1 MKTSNQL
8 LLLGML
14 SALSSAALADDAK
27 GAADTSQWKCESCKF
42 EDSLSGTVEVGATS
56 VSDKSAKFG
65 DFTGLN
71 KSGGYFIGNGSAS
84 YRSKDSGEYW
94 KLNASNLG
102 LDSRSVD
109 AEGGQ
114 QGSYKLL
121 LNYDEIPHY
130 ISDNAQTPFLGTG
143 GSSLTLPP
151 GFVKAGTTDTM
162 TSLAGSLHTA
172 DIGTE
177 RKRLGAGASWIPDS
191 NWEYAVNFRHETKDG
206 TKRTAGTFFI
216 NSTQLVEPVDYVTDQ
231 IDASA
236 TYSSKKFQFKLAY
249 YGSKFRNSNES
260 LTWGNPYATPVSL
273 ATFPG
278 SASGQLALPPD
289 NQFHQIQASAGYQFT
304 DRTRGTA
311 DIAIG
316 RMTQDS
322 NLLQYGTAILGPGG
336 SLNGRAKT
344 FDVALKLSS
353 AVTDKMRLNAAYTHN
368 DRDNDTP
375 QSLYSVYVTDLFVG
389 TPRTNLP
396 YGIKQDKLKLSGD
409 YRVSESLRGALGADF
424 DSRKRT
430 FAEVDTTRENT
441 VWGKV
446 TSHLLEK
453 IDLSLKLAHGERNN
467 SGSFQPI
474 AGITP
479 PENPLLRR
487 FYLANRTRDTASA
500 RADIA
505 VSERIGVSLG
515 FDSSEDKYSDTTI
528 GLTNGKEFDLN
539 GDVSL
544 ILTEKTNMHFFANH
558 QEIESRQA
566 GSQTFSTPDWTANN
580 KDSIDF
586 FGFGIKHTAL
596 EDKLDIGAD
605 YSVTH
610 SRGDISVNSGV
621 SAPGFPH
628 LTTSLDSLKIYA
640 AYRLQ
645 ANLTLQAGYWYERY
659 DSKDWMLDGVA
670 ASTIPN
676 VLTLGLQPPRYDVN
690 VVKLSAKYSF

>member
-8 LLLGML
+8 LLLSML
-14 SALSSAALADDAK
+14 SALSTAALADDAK

-42 EDSLSGTVEVGATS
+42 EGSLGGTVEVGATS

-84 YRSKDSGEYW
+84 YRSKDSGDYW

-102 LDSRSVD
+102 LDSRSLD

-130 ISDNAQTPFLGTG
+130 LTDNAQTPFAGSG
-143 GSSLTLPP
+143 GNSLTLPP
-151 GFVKAGTTDTM
+151 GFAAGTTGAM
-162 TSLAGSLHTA
+162 PLAGSLQTV
-172 DIGTE
+172 DIGTK
-177 RKRLGAGASWIPDS
+177 RKRLGVGASWLPETD
-191 NWEYAVNFRHETKDG
+191 WEYAVSFRHETKDG
-206 TKRTAGTFFI
+206 TKRTAGSFFVD
-216 NSTQLVEPVDYVTDQ
+216 TAQLIEPVDYVTDQ

-236 TYSSKKFQFKLAY
+236 TYSGKKFQLKLAY
-249 YGSKFRNSNES
+249 YGSKFRNSDES
-260 LTWGNPYATPVSL
+260 LTWANPYATPVFL
-273 ATFPG
+273 ATFPN

-289 NQFHQIQASAGYQFT
+289 NEFHQIQASAGYQFT

-311 DIAIG
+311 DIAVG

-322 NLLQYGTAILGPGG
+322 SLLQYGTAVPGPGG
-336 SLNGRAKT
+336 SANGRAKT

-353 AVTDKMRLNAAYTHN
+353 AVTDQMRLNATYTHN
-368 DRDNDTP
+368 NRDNDTP
-375 QSLYSVYVTDLFVG
+375 QSLYSVYVTDMFAG

-409 YRVSESLRGALGADF
+409 YRVSENLRGALGADF

-430 FAEVDTTRENT
+430 FAEVDTTHENT
-441 VWGKV
+441 VWGKA
-446 TSHLLEK
+446 TSHLLDK
-453 IDLSLKLAHGERNN
+453 LDLTLKLAHGDRSN

-487 FYLANRTRDTASA
+487 YNLANRKRDTASV

-505 VSERIGVSLG
+505 VSESIGVSLG
-515 FDSSEDKYSDTTI
+515 VDSSEDKYSDTTI
-528 GLTNGKEFDLN
+528 GLTNGKELDLN
-539 GDVSL
+539 GDVSMV
-544 ILTEKTNMHFFANH
+544 LTEQTSLHLFANH
-558 QEIESRQA
+558 QEIKSKQA
-566 GSQTFSTPDWTANN
+566 GSQAFATPDWSANN
-580 KDSIDF
+580 KDTTDF
-586 FGFGIKHTAL
+586 IGLGIKHAAIK
-596 EDKLDIGAD
+596 DKLDIGTD

-610 SRGDISVNSGV
+610 SRSEINVDNGA
-621 SAPGFPH
+621 SAPGFPA
-628 LTTSLDSLKIYA
+628 LTTSLDSLKLYA
-640 AYRLQ
+640 TYRLQ
-645 ANLTLQAGYWYERY
+645 DNVSLEAGYWYEHY
-659 DSKDWMLDGVA
+659 DSKDWMLDGVLP
-670 ASTIPN
+670 STVPN
-676 VLTLGLQPPRYDVN
+676 VLSLGMQPPQYHVD
-690 VVKLSAKYSF
+690 VVKLSVKYKF